1 MNNNPYS
8 GHVTYPGFGYE
19 VNSKGIIIKDATMRI
34 VEYLEKQRVPFK
46 RGIKDKGFLIERLLA
61 EMYNDV
67 FDIADLDDDNNRLAL
82 VAYNAKDGLHELGP
96 IYSRIRDYR
105 LYGINERYNLNL
117 KDFLNMPRHITDR
130 IIEDA
135 KLDIA
140 KTSAIRQKSHNSALK
155 ELQKE
160 GYDV

>member
-1 MNNNPYS
+1 
-8 GHVTYPGFGYE
+8 
-19 VNSKGIIIKDATMRI
+19 MR
-34 VEYLEKQRVPFK
+34 VASYLEERRVPLK
-46 RGIKDKGFLIERLLA
+46 RGVVDKGFLVERLVA

-67 FDIADLDDDNNRLAL
+67 FDIADLDDDSNPLAL
-82 VAYNAKDGLHELGP
+82 VSYTPVDGLHELGP

-140 KTSAIRQKSHNSALK
+140 KTSAIRSRTQNAALK
-155 ELQKE
+155 ELKNE